1 MQEEGKLEGEL
12 VAAPSKKKPETVKV
26 ESKGLWQSILEVQ
39 KKVSVL
45 STDEANPFYKSQ
57 YLSLAGLIKSLQ
69 PHLSANNLVVTQH
82 PSDEGSVKTMVVYA
96 PTGEAIES
104 TLKLPVKES
113 TPQSAGS
120 SITYARRYALMAIF
134 NIAAEDDDGNSGSSN
149 SSPSQRQIYLTS
161 GTTVIQ
167 KCPVC
172 GREHTGKYPKCIDCY
187 KESSQTKTLINEDMP
202 PFDESMQ

>member
-1 MQEEGKLEGEL
+1 MPEEKEE
-12 VAAPSKKKPETVKV
+12 VTPAKKKPDTVKV

-82 PSDEGSVKTMVVYA
+82 PSDEGSVKTMVLYA

-149 SSPSQRQIYLTS
+149 AAPTYAQRPPASTRP
-161 GTTVIQ
+161 TTVIQ

-202 PFDESMQ
+202 PFDESTQ